1 MTGDDTTKPKF
12 IRIWKGR
19 TRREDFETYS
29 RYLHEAGVRKIE
41 SIPGNIKVEMFRAL
55 RADHGEFMVV
65 SYWPSIEAIR
75 AFSGDDVTRTRHLEK
90 DPDFLLELPTF
101 VELFEVY

>member
-1 MTGDDTTKPKF
+1 MTADGSEKPKF

-19 TRREDFETYS
+19 TQRDDFDAYS
-29 RYLHEAGVRKIE
+29 SYLHEAGVRKIE
-41 SIPGNIKVEMFRAL
+41 AIPGNIKVEMFRML
-55 RADHGEFMVV
+55 REDHAEFMVI
-65 SYWPSIEAIR
+65 SYWPSLEAIR

-90 DPDFLLELPTF
+90 DPEFLLELPTF